1 MRTQTVTADYM
12 PSSDYQLTIGAMLRT
27 AIKRAP
33 TQIISYKGVNYTYS
47 EFYERVKRLASSLVK
62 LGVKKG
68 DFVAVID
75 WDTNRYLEAYYAISM
90 AGAILHTVNIRY
102 PPELIFYSMEH
113 AGDSYVIVRDEFA
126 PLLERNKAAFNF
138 ISGWI
143 VYSENGTVKSELE
156 PVYNYDDLVS
166 ASEEENLPDIDED
179 EVATTFYTSG
189 TTGMPKGVSFTHRQ
203 IVLHTLATAVSFNE
217 FPLEVT
223 SKDVLMS
230 LVPMF
235 HVHSWG
241 LPYTALMKG
250 MKYVLPGR
258 YDYPELVK
266 LMAKEKVTFSAMV
279 PTILQ
284 FILSVPDLKEQLS
297 GQDLRVVIGGSALSE
312 GLAERARS
320 AGIKVSSGYGLSET
334 APVLTLATFNSQ
346 VLEMKEEKKLKYT
359 LKTGL
364 PIAMVELRIIDSHG
378 KDVPKDGKSIGEIVA
393 RAPWLTRA
401 YNKDKTSTEKLW
413 AQGWLHTG
421 DLGVMDEQGYISL
434 VDREKDAVKSG
445 GEFIPSLVL
454 EDVISTCKGIKESA
468 VVAKSDSKW
477 GERPVAFYTGDSDL
491 TEDEIKA
498 HLKAYVE
505 VGRIAEFWIP
515 DEFRRVEEF
524 QKTSTGKIDKK
535 VLKELATQ

>member
-47 EFYERVKRLASSLVK
+47 EFYERVKRLASSLVR

-68 DFVAVID
+68 DVVAVID
-75 WDTNRYLEAYYAISM
+75 WDTNRYLEAYYAIPM

-346 VLEMKEEKKLKYT
+346 VLEMKEEEKLKYT

-535 VLKELATQ
+535 LLKELATQ